1 VEIDRENVQSRVNG
15 RERMVGRVGDSGDSS
30 SMSSAEKKMY
40 KSEFK
45 HAADLFERTLDA
57 DTKSDNMYQKDEY
70 RQVMEKSVQV
80 LKETAAA
87 LNQDNLLKQ
96 ADQIEKDLNAYQ
108 QSATPASIFQLHQDL
123 EKAKKI

>member
-1 VEIDRENVQSRVNG
+1 
-15 RERMVGRVGDSGDSS
+15 MVGRVGDSGDSS
-30 SMSSAEKKMY
+30 GMSSAEKKMY

-57 DTKSDNMYQKDEY
+57 DTKSNNMYQKDEY
-70 RQVMEKSVQV
+70 RKVMEKSVQV
-80 LKETAAA
+80 LKETATA

-96 ADQIEKDLNAYQ
+96 ADQIEQDLNAYQ